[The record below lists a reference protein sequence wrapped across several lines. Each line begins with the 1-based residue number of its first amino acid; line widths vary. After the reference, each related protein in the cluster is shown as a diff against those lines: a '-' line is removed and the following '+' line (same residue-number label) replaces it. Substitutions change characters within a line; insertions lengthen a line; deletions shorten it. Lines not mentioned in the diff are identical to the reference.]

1 MLKKG
6 AGSRFS
12 RCNLSIGRLVPWG
25 NRSGGPD
32 FRTPFRILVLAVSA
46 ATVLAAAGDA
56 PRIVYSKTF
65 KGSMP
70 PFVQITLERN
80 GSGVYVEDPKDEHPV
95 RFELPADATAEIFA
109 LAEKLQFFKRPL
121 EAGLKVAYM
130 GEKMFRW
137 EAGSARHEVK
147 FNFTQD
153 ADARA
158 LQDWFER
165 ITESQ
170 IHAARLERTVRF
182 DKLGVNQALLE
193 LQAAWERGRIVT
205 PSQFLPW
212 LERIIKNETYMHMSR
227 ERATALAEAFRAGRP
242 KAN

>member
-1 MLKKG
+1 MRV
-6 AGSRFS
+6 RF
-12 RCNLSIGRLVPWG
+12 LSL
-25 NRSGGPD
+25 
-32 FRTPFRILVLAVSA
+32 FAAAAAVY
-46 ATVLAAAGDA
+46 AGDA

-65 KGSMP
+65 KGSAP
-70 PFVQITLERN
+70 PFVQIALERD
-80 GSGVYVEDPKDEHPV
+80 GKGTYVEDPKDDQPAQ
-95 RFELPADATAEIFA
+95 FELPPAAAAEIFA
-109 LAEKLQFFKRPL
+109 LAEKLDFFKRPL
-121 EAGLKVAYM
+121 ESGLKVAFM

-137 EAGSARHEVK
+137 EAGGARNEVK

-158 LQDWFER
+158 LHDWFEK

-170 IHAARLERTVRF
+170 IHAARFERAVRF

-205 PSQFLPW
+205 PAQFLPW

-227 ERATALAEAFRAGRP
+227 ERAASLAEAFRAGRQ